1 MGFLPPCVCRNVKAD
16 ERSSARC
23 MVRRSRS
30 LEANVTW
37 ETWASEGE
45 RERETWESEGATTI
59 NQSEA
64 GSSGGRKVSTSLF
77 ILFYFFIEW
86 NFFWTSFVTWSSHK
100 RERPLFEFKFSY
112 YLFYGSNGAILWE
125 LWRKARQ
132 KNFKQLSSEKILFLM
147 FAFSFRQVRIKVKNF
162 FSPRIFHGIC
172 INFQVFSSKLITMFF
187 VMYEKRKKKYFAWRQ
202 VTRREERKLW
212 SAIWVLT

>member
-1 MGFLPPCVCRNVKAD
+1 MSRQTRGARPAVWCAGAGALRQMWH
-16 ERSSARC
+16 ERHER
-23 MVRRSRS
+23 VR
-30 LEANVTW
+30 
-37 ETWASEGE
+37 E
-45 RERETWESEGATTI
+45 RERERHERVRAPPLSISQRQAAQAAARWALLCS
-59 NQSEA
+59 
-64 GSSGGRKVSTSLF
+64 
-77 ILFYFFIEW
+77 FYFIFLLNEI
-86 NFFWTSFVTWSSHK
+86 FFWTSLVTWSSHK

-202 VTRREERKLW
+202 ATRRERKLW
-212 SAIWVLT
+212 SAIWVLM